1 MGALQATCSLLAA
14 AALVAWAPA
23 LGRAATE
30 PPLEPLP
37 AAAERRPVISQAQLV
52 QGELVTGR
60 QRLVLSHGA
69 ALLLNGAGLARLR
82 AEDPSAV
89 ASDPGQPSDSTC
101 SRCCGSWEL
110 PS

>member
-1 MGALQATCSLLAA
+1 MEALQATCSLPAA
-14 AALVAWAPA
+14 AALVAWVPSLA
-23 LGRAATE
+23 RAATE

-37 AAAERRPVISQAQLV
+37 AAVERRPAISQAQLV

-69 ALLLNGAGLARLR
+69 AH
-82 AEDPSAV
+82 
-89 ASDPGQPSDSTC
+89 C
-101 SRCCGSWEL
+101 SRCCWSWAL